1 MDAVT
6 IARRRR
12 RWFRARQF
20 LALLAL
26 CFIACKA
33 EPGGKQHRPGS
44 SASVDEGFSLLSHAM
59 VDSVEQAYLGYAS
72 GDLRVTGY
80 LFIAPYSQLEVEPCL
95 IFNHGGVN
103 GVNEAVKTKCRWLAK
118 QGFLVFAPSYR
129 GEDDS
134 QGRVEVAAGEVDDVL
149 AAMALLEKHP
159 GVDPNRFVML
169 GTSHGALISVKAA
182 TRPLGKRLLRG
193 VVAAYGVMDIYA
205 WYQYLLDND
214 FDTSDSLSVRV
225 YGTGPKDKP
234 EAFAKRQALTLIDKL
249 GPAPILLVQG
259 AKDRIVPVEQ
269 ARTMEAALKKAGRT
283 QDRLRVYPEGGH
295 GFLFW
300 DDPALHS
307 KEELAASEKAWRD
320 ILQFLRASVGTNAS
334 GQN

>member
-1 MDAVT
+1 MGDAT
-6 IARRRR
+6 IAGRPWHRRKKR
-12 RWFRARQF
+12 
-20 LALLAL
+20 LLFVLVAL
-26 CFIACKA
+26 CLFACEA
-33 EPGGKQHRPGS
+33 QPEKQHRPGT

-72 GDLRVTGY
+72 DDLRVTGY

-95 IFNHGGVN
+95 IFNHGGVS
-103 GVNEAVKTKCRWLAK
+103 GVSEAVKAKCRWLAK

-129 GEDDS
+129 GEDGS
-134 QGRVEVAAGEVDDVL
+134 QGRVEVATGEVDDVL

-159 GVDPNRFVML
+159 GVDPSRFVML

-234 EAFAKRQALTLIDKL
+234 QAFAKRQALTLIPKL
-249 GPAPILLVQG
+249 GPAPIMLVQG
-259 AKDRIVPVEQ
+259 AKDRIVPVDQ
-269 ARTMEAALKKAGRT
+269 ARTMKAALEKAGRT
-283 QDRLRVYPEGGH
+283 QDLLRVYPEGAH

-320 ILQFLRASVGTNAS
+320 ILQFLKAAVRSKASDRD
-334 GQN
+334 